1 MATLERRVQVLFDPA
16 QYAALEREAAEQRQ
30 SVAAVIREAV
40 DNRLKTRRFSK
51 QEALS
56 RLFARA
62 DELGARGPI
71 ARGPIDWE
79 EEKESFERDYL
90 RDLP

>member
-16 QYAALEREAAEQRQ
+16 QYASLEAEAASQKQ
-30 SVAAVIREAV
+30 SVAAIIREAV
-40 DNRLKTRRFSK
+40 DERLRTRRTSK
-51 QEALS
+51 QEALA

-62 DELGARGPI
+62 DELPGIGPI
-71 ARGPIDWE
+71 NWE

>member
-16 QYAALEREAAEQRQ
+16 QYASLQAEAAERKQ

-40 DNRLKTRRFSK
+40 DERLRTRKTSR
-51 QEALS
+51 QEALD
-56 RLFARA
+56 RLFASG
-62 DELGARGPI
+62 DKNPS
-71 ARGPIDWE
+71 GPIDWE
-79 EEKESFERDYL
+79 AEKDSFEREHL

>member
-1 MATLERRVQVLFDPA
+1 MATFERRVQVLFDPA
-16 QYAALEREAAEQRQ
+16 QYAALEQEASAQRQ

-40 DNRLKTRRFSK
+40 DERLSRRRQTR

-56 RLFARA
+56 RLLARA
-62 DELGARGPI
+62 DAHPDSRPI
-71 ARGPIDWE
+71 NWE

-90 RDLP
+90 RNMP

>member
-16 QYAALEREAAEQRQ
+16 QYAFLEAEAAAQKQ
-30 SVAAVIREAV
+30 SAGAIIREAV
-40 DNRLKTRRFSK
+40 DERLRTRRTSK
-51 QEALS
+51 QEALA

-62 DELGARGPI
+62 DELPGIGPMN
-71 ARGPIDWE
+71 WE

>member
-16 QYAALEREAAEQRQ
+16 QYAALQEEAAAERQ
-30 SVAAVIREAV
+30 SVAAVIRDCV
-40 DNRLKTRRFSK
+40 DERLKRGRTSK
-51 QEALS
+51 QEALA

-62 DELGARGPI
+62 DENPDTEPI
-71 ARGPIDWE
+71 VWE
-79 EEKESFERDYL
+79 HVKDSFERDYL